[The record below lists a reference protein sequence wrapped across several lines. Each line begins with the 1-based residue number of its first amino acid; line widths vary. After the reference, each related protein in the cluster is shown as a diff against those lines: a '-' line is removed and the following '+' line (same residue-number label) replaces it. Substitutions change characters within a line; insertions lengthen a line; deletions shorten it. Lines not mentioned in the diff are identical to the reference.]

1 MRIAEASSD
10 TNMRK
15 VQDTYQQMMS
25 MTNEMGNPDLE
36 KQIRLAKEAFVWM
49 SEMDTDTLTSSSF
62 ALFYHVNP
70 SLTFKLVEVKKSEIA
85 GGGWGLFS
93 CRNFAVDEVITV
105 YLGTVLV
112 DHTVQSIY
120 SVSNGQIVLDCKP
133 WLKGDPYLGRHLA
146 NDPNWER
153 EEDGEFKNRGI
164 CEQHNAII
172 VGRFE
177 FKATKAISIG
187 DEILLHYDL
196 SIN

>member
-1 MRIAEASSD
+1 M
-10 TNMRK
+10 
-15 VQDTYQQMMS
+15 
-25 MTNEMGNPDLE
+25 
-36 KQIRLAKEAFVWM
+36 
-49 SEMDTDTLTSSSF
+49 
-62 ALFYHVNP
+62 
-70 SLTFKLVEVKKSEIA
+70 
-85 GGGWGLFS
+85 FS

-133 WLKGDPYLGRHLA
+133 WLKGDPYLGGHLA
-146 NDPNWER
+146 NDPNLER
-153 EEDGEFKNRGI
+153 EEDGEFKNGGI

-172 VGRFE
+172 GGRFE

-196 SIN
+196 SINY